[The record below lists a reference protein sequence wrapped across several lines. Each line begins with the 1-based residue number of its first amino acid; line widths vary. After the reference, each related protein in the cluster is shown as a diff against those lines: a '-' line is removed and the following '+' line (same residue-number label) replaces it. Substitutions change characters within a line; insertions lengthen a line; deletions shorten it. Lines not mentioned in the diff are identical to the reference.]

1 MRKLHQYIFLAS
13 LLLLLSWSDLSK
25 YCRHQITDLKFRVS
39 HMQVSLIAAA
49 PDTVGY
55 ATNMDN
61 LDTTEIVLEE
71 DALLPHGEGMIF
83 TDIDPEILSSA
94 NALMDSSIVPK
105 PLTWEIMKDV
115 KYKKKYNKAYDQY
128 FDYPVFGGKIKA
140 FDGQKVII
148 KGYIIPIDVG
158 LYALSKNPYASC
170 FFCGGAG
177 PETISG
183 LNFAKSPKRYKTDEF
198 LNLQGVFRLNSTDI
212 NKFMYE
218 LYEVEV
224 VQ

>member
-1 MRKLHQYIFLAS
+1 MHKLHQYIFLATV
-13 LLLLLSWSDLSK
+13 LLLLSWSDLSK

-39 HMQVSLIAAA
+39 HLQAALIATA

-71 DALLPHGEGMIF
+71 DAPLPYGEGMSF
-83 TDIDPEILSSA
+83 EDIDPKIVSSA
-94 NALMDSSIVPK
+94 KVLMDSSILPQQ
-105 PLTWEIMKDV
+105 LTWEIMKDV
-115 KYKKKYNKAYDQY
+115 KYKKKYNKSYDQY

-148 KGYIIPIDVG
+148 KGYTIPIDVG

-183 LNFAKSPKRYKTDEF
+183 LNFDKTPQRYKTDQF
-198 LNLQGVFRLNSTDI
+198 LTVQGVFKLNSTDI

-218 LYEVEV
+218 LYSVEV